1 MQGFVCVTVQRRLK
15 KFSLFQV
22 LIYIID
28 RAGPGVSPASPWARA
43 TPHHTATNWE
53 KQFCR
58 ERRSVVQSHG
68 YINSIFFFCCFFI
81 SLFPFTTVYALL
93 NKTRKEE
100 EMPFLNFVG
109 TTFYYPLI
117 FLHVYIS
124 YPSMNLRLLGPNW
137 PSTYNGL
144 EASGPPNPIQIH
156 MQSGSASFVSC
167 FIVQNDAGALTT
179 KLFFFDKHLTTK
191 LL

>member
-1 MQGFVCVTVQRRLK
+1 MLA
-15 KFSLFQV
+15 
-22 LIYIID
+22 
-28 RAGPGVSPASPWARA
+28 RAGPGVSLASPWARA
-43 TPHHTATNWE
+43 TPHLRATNW
-53 KQFCR
+53 KTKNLQGKKKIA
-58 ERRSVVQSHG
+58 ERDVVQWKVTAILIVS
-68 YINSIFFFCCFFI
+68 SFLVV
-81 SLFPFTTVYALL
+81 SLFLCFRSRLFRRKKVYALL

-109 TTFYYPLI
+109 TTFCYPLI

-156 MQSGSASFVSC
+156 LHVEWECIFCILFLVW
-167 FIVQNDAGALTT
+167 NDAGALTT
-179 KLFFFDKHLTTK
+179 KFFFFFDKHLTTK